1 MAVSNLHGQAVQ
13 AQQTERSGL
22 EPSSAGAVLSAFFG
36 RFFRQPTPKE
46 MARRELAEAQRA
58 RLQALS
64 AAEYA
69 EALALY
75 HAQRIDRLSAFLES
89 EK

>member
-1 MAVSNLHGQAVQ
+1 MAVSNVSRGDLQAH
-13 AQQTERSGL
+13 QTERSGL
-22 EPSSAGAVLSAFFG
+22 EPTSAGAVLSAFLG

-69 EALALY
+69 QAMALY
-75 HAQRIDRLSAFLES
+75 HSQRIDRLHAYLES
-89 EK
+89 ER